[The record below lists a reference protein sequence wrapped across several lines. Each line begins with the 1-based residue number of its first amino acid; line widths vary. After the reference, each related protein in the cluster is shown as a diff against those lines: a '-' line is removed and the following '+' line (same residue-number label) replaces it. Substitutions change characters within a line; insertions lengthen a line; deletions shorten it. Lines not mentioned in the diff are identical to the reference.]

1 MSKKVWVTPTVEE
14 LGIDATLGGFNKG
27 FTETLIST
35 IPAAADLFNYGTVP
49 NPRGF
54 TI

>member
-1 MSKKVWVTPTVEE
+1 MSKKIWVTPTVEE

-35 IPAAADLFNYGTVP
+35 ANGNNSLSNYGTIP
-49 NPRGF
+49 NPRP
-54 TI
+54 